1 MSTDQTHE
9 TDLPEE
15 EAPDA
20 SYEEARLPML
30 HDPDVFWE
38 GLPVAALKD
47 ADLEKNFIVSATR
60 SHPAHAAFDM
70 LRTRMLQALNEHGW
84 SRVAVTA
91 PTRGCGS
98 SFVTTNLAMAF
109 SRLDST
115 RTVLLDLDLRAPSL
129 AQTLGLTAP
138 DSMADYLSGVIAP
151 ENFLQRVQP
160 NLAVA
165 LNDSA
170 SENSAELF
178 QNEMTAE
185 VLEEL
190 EEALCPDLMLFDMPP
205 ALEFDDVL
213 GFLPNVDAVL
223 VVAGGGISTAEDIT
237 KVEQILS
244 EVKPILGVMLNKA
257 DGPVSY

>member
-1 MSTDQTHE
+1 MSTEQTDEPDLAPEAAAE
-9 TDLPEE
+9 TS
-15 EAPDA
+15 EAGT
-20 SYEEARLPML
+20 RLPAV
-30 HDPDVFWE
+30 HDPEQMWRN
-38 GLPVAALKD
+38 LPTLALGD
-47 ADLEKNFIVSATR
+47 ATLETNHIISATR

-98 SFVTTNLAMAF
+98 SFVTANLAMSFA
-109 SRLDST
+109 RLENT
-115 RTVLLDLDLRAPSL
+115 RTVMLDMDLRAPSL
-129 AQTLGLTAP
+129 AKTLGLTAP
-138 DSMADYLSGVIAP
+138 DSMADYLSGIIAP
-151 ENFLQRVQP
+151 ENYLQRVRS

-165 LNDSA
+165 LNDAPSD
-170 SENSAELF
+170 NSAELF
-178 QNEMTAE
+178 QHEMTAE

-190 EEALCPDLMLFDMPP
+190 EEVLCPDLMLFDMPP

-223 VVAGGGISTAEDIT
+223 VVAGGGISTAEDVA

-244 EVKPILGVMLNKA
+244 EAKPLLGVMLNKA
-257 DGPVSY
+257 EGPISY

>member
-1 MSTDQTHE
+1 MSIDQNQDPE
-9 TDLPEE
+9 LPED
-15 EAPDA
+15 DA
-20 SYEEARLPML
+20 TDTSEDSVRLPSL
-30 HDPDVFWE
+30 RDPEVVWENLNVAGLDDVV
-38 GLPVAALKD
+38 LD
-47 ADLEKNFIVSATR
+47 KNHIISATR
-60 SHPAHAAFDM
+60 THPAHAAFDM
-70 LRTRMLQALNEHGW
+70 LRTRLLQALNEHGW

-98 SFVTTNLAMAF
+98 SFVTTNLALAV
-109 SRLDST
+109 SRLE
-115 RTVLLDLDLRAPSL
+115 TVKTVMLDLDLRSPSL
-129 AQTLGLTAP
+129 ADILGLAAP

-151 ENFLQRVQP
+151 EDFLQRVRP

-170 SENSAELF
+170 SDTSAELF
-178 QNEMTAE
+178 QNEMTSE

-213 GFLPNVDAVL
+213 GFLPNVDAIL